1 MLMCILNLPT
11 VLRMCYHQLATH
23 IKTYEYQNYL
33 IGRYYNPTLVK
44 KQLKDIGKLNRT
56 QIKIQVY
63 LA

>member
-1 MLMCILNLPT
+1 MCILNLST
-11 VLRMCYHQLATH
+11 VLRMCYDQLATH
-23 IKTYEYQNYL
+23 IKTYEYQNYF

-44 KQLKDIGKLNRT
+44 KQLKDIGKLTRT